1 MVDIDKIRRSA
12 GIIGESEQ
20 IHELLAFIGQV
31 ANTDISVLITGES
44 GSGKSVTALS
54 ILQLLPFKIASHSP
68 KSSIKLN
75 GEELINMKHEKI
87 RSIRGDSIAMIFQ
100 EPMTSLNPYQKV
112 GNQIEEIL
120 IVHQGL
126 KRKIARERT
135 ITLLEKVR
143 IPKPII
149 KAKSEDIY

>member
-1 MVDIDKIRRSA
+1 MSIQNKTVLEIQNLSVKFKLKEKVSSAVKSISLKINQ
-12 GIIGESEQ
+12 GKT
-20 IHELLAFIGQV
+20 LALV
-31 ANTDISVLITGES
+31 GES

-149 KAKSEDIY
+149 NYS

>member
-1 MVDIDKIRRSA
+1 MSIQNKTILEIQNLSVNFKLKEKVSSAVKSISLKINQ
-12 GIIGESEQ
+12 GKT
-20 IHELLAFIGQV
+20 LALV
-31 ANTDISVLITGES
+31 GES

-149 KAKSEDIY
+149 NYS